1 MAWEGDYLLDYSCSG
16 CLLDTI
22 PGEVELRQTLGDI
35 EENLKQNSVCIE
47 NTVRELQSD
56 LNRLCIGEKL
66 QNTGDCLQWLSSY
79 NISCVKPFT
88 TPCDQLT
95 NFLKAVLHFLKTEEG
110 PEEMIMQ
117 LLLDLSAECGVVFP
131 LNSCGASF
139 HVPST
144 TSAHAIEFND
154 SLDALS
160 VWDDVKLHLRRFLVD
175 KLQNCQGMNNMLP
188 NIKSKAQCLQRLL
201 FLYPETEVLT
211 KYQSIQCKSV
221 QDLLQG
227 NILTNTDEISFDKV
241 ACGFENMIPVVCTM
255 MRQDLYALRTLVEDT
270 KVLKFINDAYLQN
283 IAEELYVITEK
294 LCAQQLRKN
303 VQHLAKTNKNL
314 NKQKGAVQFAVPQ
327 EQTKE
332 VRNLCLMA
340 HQLRCLSHLMKI
352 LIHFEKRMDELT
364 SEVFLGSFSIQHGRN
379 VRGVLKK
386 TLPNN
391 DVPSE
396 MNRAHIQAEQLLHVT
411 EPVSLECDWRNA
423 FKGLASSIA
432 DCVKMVIEDTCSG
445 CLQRETNQ
453 YVSTKSLATCTHP
466 VKTTW
471 DLYME
476 EEQPKKVAKF
486 CSDIM
491 EELDMLLPL
500 ALVASESYLQ
510 GIRENFLD
518 GCSKVAVDILTRLEE
533 RSKEVP
539 SKVPAQNLYVI
550 LSTAIFT
557 HNCLTIYENLLKES
571 NIKSL
576 FLLRIQQYQ
585 EFIRGI
591 QFQVTNYCIRV
602 CATSIFQDAQSHH
615 WDDSKSFYEGE
626 RCSFSIQMWY
636 YYCCALRYDL
646 WSVLPSRLAQELLSE
661 VLSESLA
668 ILACRYSQSCPTY
681 NRTSQIRIDITAIL
695 VCTENLLWSVC
706 RSAQELLQPSE
717 DMSRWIF
724 IIHNHCNTLLTALA
738 VLTSPLDKLYD
749 VFCNRFSEYNSALP
763 LESVNSGVLDWLH
776 WIQLSCFSNELRS
789 STSSDKVA
797 VEQHLMLLLS
807 QPNCNWNLLLQILM
821 LKDCLVPRILLNST
835 SIDQENFADIP
846 TKAKNNDE
854 QSKLIEAIVMVMTY
868 SKSLPRCLSIVLD
881 DYLDKYQMWNQLC
894 YLSAANKSE
903 VLRCLNL
910 YISKASKTVLK
921 QVISLVLMWQSV
933 EYPSTYHHKQ
943 MLPESLLSKIPKEW
957 DYIPREFKRR
967 ESGKNLTEVVAQAVS
982 VVIGNLPAA
991 IASLPSTIK
1000 YLFNLAETKL
1010 QNNIPELRK
1019 SCLLCYV
1026 MTICQTL
1033 EDGNAIE
1040 LLTSV
1045 TIDRWSK
1052 DKLGLLSE
1060 CLQTIMGKQKE
1071 SPKPIIQKVINC
1083 LEKQKPKWIDAQLQ
1097 KATEL
1102 CTEDTFLTDE
1112 DRFAQEKSSFTELT
1126 KQKISMLL
1134 MDICHQPGG
1143 SEYLRQI
1150 YHTIQLNEDWL
1161 KEQIYSQRLSDE
1173 ERVPQKPCQLTLH
1186 GFQQPLLFNPLH
1198 AFNHIG
1204 SSNFNQS
1211 AITEWNWDWSKV
1223 LHSNLGLSQFTFRAL
1238 LANRINEQ
1246 HILIT
1251 QFQNEYTIWTKKTR
1265 WEMQAET
1272 ILEANE
1278 KNMIEHLQKIYFSN
1292 DKDT

>member
-16 CLLDTI
+16 CLLDNI
-22 PGEVELRQTLGDI
+22 PGEMELRQTLGDI
-35 EENLKQNSVCIE
+35 DENLKQNAVCIE
-47 NTVRELQSD
+47 QTMRELQSD
-56 LNRLCIGEKL
+56 LSKMCIGEKL

-95 NFLKAVLHFLKTEEG
+95 SFLKAVLHFLKTEEC

-144 TSAHAIEFND
+144 TSVHSIEFND

-160 VWDDVKLHLRRFLVD
+160 VWDDVRLHLRRFLVD
-175 KLQNCQGMNNMLP
+175 KLQNCQGMNNTLP
-188 NIKSKAQCLQRLL
+188 NIQFKAQCLQQLL

-221 QDLLQG
+221 QDLLQS
-227 NILTNTDEISFDKV
+227 NILTNIDEISFDKV
-241 ACGFENMIPVVCTM
+241 AHGFENMIPVVCTM
-255 MRQDLYALRTLVEDT
+255 MRQDLYALRTLVEGT
-270 KVLKFINDAYLQN
+270 KVLEFINDAYLLN
-283 IAEELYVITEK
+283 IAEELYIFTEK

-303 VQHLAKTNKNL
+303 VQHLAKTNKSL
-314 NKQKGAVQFAVPQ
+314 NKQKGAVQFVAPQ

-332 VRNLCLMA
+332 VRNMRLTA
-340 HQLRCLSHLMKI
+340 HQLRCLSQLMKI
-352 LIHFEKRMDELT
+352 LLHFEKRMEELT
-364 SEVFLGSFSIQHGRN
+364 SEVFLGNFPMQHGRN

-386 TLPNN
+386 TLANI

-396 MNRAHIQAEQLLHVT
+396 MNKAHIQAEQLLLVT

-432 DCVKMVIEDTCSG
+432 HCVKMVIEDTCSG
-445 CLQRETNQ
+445 CLQQETNQ
-453 YVSTKSLATCTHP
+453 YTSSKSLATCTHQ

-476 EEQPKKVAKF
+476 EEQPKKIAKF

-491 EELDMLLPL
+491 EGLDMLLPL
-500 ALVASESYLQ
+500 ALASSESFLQ
-510 GIRENFLD
+510 EIRENFLD
-518 GCSKVAVDILTRLEE
+518 GCSKVAVDILSRLEE

-539 SKVPAQNLYVI
+539 SKIPVQNLYVI
-550 LSTAIFT
+550 LSTAIFI
-557 HNCLTIYENLLKES
+557 HNCLTAYENLLKES
-571 NIKSL
+571 NINRPL
-576 FLLRIQQYQ
+576 FLLQIQRYQ
-585 EFIRGI
+585 EFIRVI
-591 QFQVTNYCIRV
+591 QFQVTNYCIKV

-615 WDDSKSFYEGE
+615 WDDAKSFYEGE

-646 WSVLPSRLAQELLSE
+646 WMVLPSRLAQELLAE
-661 VLSESLA
+661 VLSEFLT

-695 VCTENLLWSVC
+695 MCTENLLWSVC
-706 RSAQELLQPSE
+706 RSTQELLQPSE

-724 IIHNHCNTLLTALA
+724 TIHNNCNALLTVLT
-738 VLTSPLDKLYD
+738 VLTSPLDKLYE
-749 VFCNRFSEYNSALP
+749 VFCNGFSEYNSTLP
-763 LESVNSGVLDWLH
+763 LESVNRGLLGWLH
-776 WIQLSCFSNELRS
+776 WIRLSCFSNELHS
-789 STSSDKVA
+789 SSSCDKVA
-797 VEQHLMLLLS
+797 VKQHLMLLLS
-807 QPNCNWNLLLQILM
+807 QPNCNWNLLLQMLM
-821 LKDCLVPRILLNST
+821 LQDCLVPRILLNST
-835 SIDQENFADIP
+835 FIDQENFADVR
-846 TKAKNNDE
+846 TKGKNSDE

-868 SKSLPRCLSIVLD
+868 SKSLPRCLSIVLE
-881 DYLDKYQMWNQLC
+881 DYMDKYQLWNQLC
-894 YLSAANKSE
+894 YLSDKSE
-903 VLRCLNL
+903 VLRCLNH
-910 YISKASKTVLK
+910 YISNASKTILK
-921 QVISLVLMWQSV
+921 QVISLVLMWQAV
-933 EYPSTYHHKQ
+933 EHPVTYHHKQ

-967 ESGKNLTEVVAQAVS
+967 ETGKNLTELIAQAVS

-1010 QNNIPELRK
+1010 HNIPKLQK

-1033 EDGNAIE
+1033 EDGNAVE

-1060 CLQTIMGKQKE
+1060 CLQSIMGQQKE

-1083 LEKQKPKWIDAQLQ
+1083 LEKQKPKWIDAQLR
-1097 KATEL
+1097 KAREL
-1102 CTEDTFLTDE
+1102 CTEHTFLTDE
-1112 DRFAQEKSSFTELT
+1112 GCFAQEKDSFAELT
-1126 KQKISMLL
+1126 KQKISMIL

-1150 YHTIQLNEDWL
+1150 YHVIQLNEDWL
-1161 KEQIYSQRLSDE
+1161 KEQIYFQHFSDVKG
-1173 ERVPQKPCQLTLH
+1173 VPPKPYQLTLH
-1186 GFQQPLLFNPLH
+1186 GFPQPLVFNPLH

-1223 LHSNLGLSQFTFRAL
+1223 LHSNLGLSQLTFRAL
-1238 LANRINEQ
+1238 LANR
-1246 HILIT
+1246 
-1251 QFQNEYTIWTKKTR
+1251 
-1265 WEMQAET
+1265 WEMQAEAT
-1272 ILEANE
+1272 LEAKE
-1278 KNMIEHLQKIYFSN
+1278 KNMIEHLQKMYFSK
-1292 DKDT
+1292 DK